1 MRRAIALARTRLG
14 LTGSNPAVGCVLVK
28 DGVVI
33 AEAATGVGGRPHA
46 EEQALAAAGAA
57 AEGATA
63 YVTMEPCGRRSSGA
77 PSCSEGLTNA
87 RVAQVVIACENPDV
101 LSAGAG
107 ILRLKSAGVGVRQ
120 GLLAGEA
127 EAALYRDFLQDLKS
141 GREN

>member
-28 DGVVI
+28 DGQVI
-33 AEAATGVGGRPHA
+33 AEAATGAGGRPHA

-57 AEGATA
+57 AQGATA
-63 YVTMEPCGRRSSGA
+63 YVTMEPCARRSSGA
-77 PSCSEGLTNA
+77 PSCSERLTNA
-87 RVAQVVIACENPDV
+87 RVAQVMIACENPDV

-107 ILRLKSAGVGVRQ
+107 ILRLKSAGVGVRE
-120 GLLAGEA
+120 GLLADEA